1 MTVPAKQT
9 HGDIMDAVIVKGDL
23 SKLTADERVDYY
35 NAVCRSIGVNPLTR
49 PLEFITLQGKMVLY
63 AKRDCADQLRKLNGI
78 SVEIVS
84 QEVRDDLLTVH
95 VRAVD
100 RDGRKDEDLGVVSFP
115 EMLRGEIRANTIL
128 KAVTKAKRRVTLS
141 ISGLGFLD
149 ETEVEDIP
157 AEAKTPPKP
166 TLPKPPPHKRRFDLS
181 TDQLPPPATTGAGVA
196 PPAPSNAETTPG
208 AGGARMP
215 IEAMARE
222 AAMRGHDVLA
232 QLYRTSSPI
241 DKLKISDMQRELEAL
256 YPGVEP
262 EDD

>member
-115 EMLRGEIRANTIL
+115 EMLRGEIKANAIL

-141 ISGLGFLD
+141 ICGLGFLD
-149 ETEVEDIP
+149 ETEVEDI
-157 AEAKTPPKP
+157 ATARKP
-166 TLPKPPPHKRRFDLS
+166 EFT
-181 TDQLPPPATTGAGVA
+181 
-196 PPAPSNAETTPG
+196 ET
-208 AGGARMP
+208 
-215 IEAMARE
+215 E
-222 AAMRGHDVLA
+222 AAHAIDVPLFKDGGHDWRAFGDVLA
-232 QLYRTSSPI
+232 AKARA
-241 DKLKISDMQRELEAL
+241 SDQI
-256 YPGVEP
+256 
-262 EDD
+262 